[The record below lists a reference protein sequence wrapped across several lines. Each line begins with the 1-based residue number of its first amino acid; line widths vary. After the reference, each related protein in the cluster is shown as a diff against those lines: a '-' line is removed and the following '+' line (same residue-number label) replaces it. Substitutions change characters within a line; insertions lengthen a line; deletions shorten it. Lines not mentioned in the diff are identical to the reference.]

1 MTSRDD
7 YFDDR
12 EARAPEA
19 REAALFAALPGHLEW
34 AVENAPAVAAQLA
47 GIDPAGVTD
56 RAALTAIPV
65 LRKSEL
71 IKRQRA
77 HMPLGG
83 LAAVGMA
90 SFRHL
95 FSSPGPIYV
104 PQGQRPDHWGIAR
117 ALHAAGFRPGGLIHN
132 TFSYHFSPGA
142 WIMESGAQALG
153 CPVFPGGVG
162 QTELQ
167 VRTIEALR
175 PPYFTGTPSFLEII
189 LAKGREM
196 GADLSSM
203 AAALVGGEAFP
214 PSLQKKIAGHGI
226 DAYQCYATADLGL
239 IAYESPAREGLILNE
254 GIIVEIVRP
263 GTGDP
268 VAEGEVG
275 EVVVTTFVPEY
286 PLIRFATGDLSAIL
300 AGRSPC
306 GRTAARIKGWM
317 GRADQTTKVRGLFVH
332 PQQIAA
338 LVARHPEVL
347 KARLSVTG
355 GEGGDVMTLA
365 CEAEDGGTTLEGA
378 IAESIQAVC
387 KLRGVV
393 ELVAPGSLPDDG
405 KVIDDLRTYE

>member
-1 MTSRDD
+1 MTRTDD
-7 YFDDR
+7 FYDDS
-12 EARAPEA
+12 ETQPPAA
-19 REAALFAALPGHLEW
+19 REAALFAALPGHLVR
-34 AVENAPAVAAQLA
+34 AVRNAPAIAAQLS
-47 GIDPAGVTD
+47 GIDPAGITS
-56 RAALTAIPV
+56 RAALAAIPV

-71 IKRQRA
+71 IERQRA
-77 HMPLGG
+77 DMPLGG

-104 PQGQRPDHWGIAR
+104 PQSLRPDHWGIAR
-117 ALHAAGFRPGGLIHN
+117 ALHAAGFRAGGLIHN

-142 WIMESGAQALG
+142 WIMESGAQALS

-167 VRTIEALR
+167 AHTIEALK
-175 PPYFTGTPSFLEII
+175 PPYFTGTPSFLKII
-189 LAKGREM
+189 LEKGREM
-196 GADLSSM
+196 GVDLSCLK
-203 AAALVGGEAFP
+203 AALVGGEAFP
-214 PSLQKKIAGHGI
+214 PSLQKEVAGYGI

-275 EVVVTTFVPEY
+275 EVVVTTLVPEY
-286 PLIRFATGDLSAIL
+286 PLVRFATGDLSAIM
-300 AGRSPC
+300 AGPSPC
-306 GRTAARIKGWM
+306 GRTAGRIKGWM

-332 PQQIAA
+332 PQQIAE
-338 LVARHPEVL
+338 VAGRHPEVR

-355 GEGGDVMTLA
+355 GAGGDEMTLA
-365 CEAEDGGTTLEGA
+365 CEAEGGGEALAAA
-378 IAESIQAVC
+378 IAASIQAVC
-387 KLRGVV
+387 KVRGAV